1 MKKVLDCYRQEW
13 RFFRERHLRTFLF
26 LSVLFI
32 VAIVVSL
39 FYFRLH
45 PNAALK
51 QIDDLAAMSGG
62 FDRMTGQAQFLE
74 LILILAK
81 NLMAAFFTLILGLIP
96 LFLLPLLPMLRT
108 GYALAAVIHWGGKI
122 SFLTLTAGILPH
134 GIFEFPAMI
143 YAACLGVHLSLS
155 RAKNKKVM
163 MTIDAPQPEPKHDLP
178 FSRAWKSF
186 ALIVIPLLVLAAL
199 IETFITPLFLS
210 AAMK

>member
-122 SFLTLTAGILPH
+122 SFLTLTAGILPFWH
-134 GIFEFPAMI
+134 F
-143 YAACLGVHLSLS
+143 
-155 RAKNKKVM
+155 
-163 MTIDAPQPEPKHDLP
+163 
-178 FSRAWKSF
+178 
-186 ALIVIPLLVLAAL
+186 
-199 IETFITPLFLS
+199 
-210 AAMK
+210 

>member
-96 LFLLPLLPMLRT
+96 FFLFPLLPLLSN
-108 GYALAAVIHWGGKI
+108 GYILAACIHWGGKI

-134 GIFEFPAMI
+134 GIFEFPAII
-143 YAACLGVHLSLS
+143 YAACLGVGLSL
-155 RAKNKKVM
+155 RRTKNRNVM
-163 MTIDAPQPEPKHDLP
+163 LAVDVHQQKPEHDLP
-178 FSRAWKSF
+178 FSQALKSF
-186 ALIVIPLLVLAAL
+186 ALIVIPLFFLAAL